1 MKTQVC
7 LTVDI
12 EFSIGGAFAD
22 PARFRPVAEPSV
34 LCNVGKDSHGLGFM
48 LDVLARHG
56 FAATF
61 FVEALNVNYFGDA
74 PMQRIAQRLREAGH
88 DLQLHLHPCW
98 TAFRDSDWS
107 EKLGD
112 NPPDDS
118 MAGRRVEE
126 VEAWLAQGIEIFARW
141 NVPRPLALRCGGLH
155 VDNTV
160 YAAMARRGL
169 RLASNVGLAIFRPQ
183 DPRLHIHAGR
193 RWVDGVLEVPIL
205 SYRRFRVGRR
215 AELKTLTITGSSAAE
230 TQNLLWAA
238 HRAGVSPVVVL
249 THSHEFVK
257 HAADDRQFLH
267 LRPNRVNQQRL
278 ERLCAFLRRHD
289 DVFDVTTF
297 AQAADRWADRGET
310 DDTVLSVP
318 LAAAVT
324 GLVENKLNDFIP
336 WY

>member
-7 LTVDI
+7 ITVDT

-34 LCNVGKDSHGLGFM
+34 LCPVGEDSHGLGFM
-48 LDVLARHG
+48 LDVFARYG

-61 FVEALNVNYFGDA
+61 FVEALNVCYFGDA
-74 PMQRIAQRLREAGH
+74 PMQRIAQQLRDAGH

-98 TAFRDSDWS
+98 TAFRDPKWS
-107 EKLGD
+107 EKLSD
-112 NPPDDS
+112 NSPDDS

-126 VEAWLAQGIEIFARW
+126 VEVLLAQGIETFARW
-141 NVPRPLALRCGGLH
+141 HVPRPLALRCGGLH
-155 VDNTV
+155 VDAAV
-160 YAAMARRGL
+160 YTAMARQGL
-169 RLASNVGLAIFRPQ
+169 RLASNVGLAIFCPH
-183 DPRLHIHAGR
+183 DPRLHIHGGR

-205 SYRRFRVGRR
+205 TYRRFCVGRY
-215 AELKTLTITGSSAAE
+215 AQAKTLTITGSSATE
-230 TQNLLWAA
+230 TESLLWAA

-257 HAADDRQFLH
+257 HPADDWQFLQ
-267 LRPNRVNQQRL
+267 LRPNRLNQQRL

-289 DVFDVTTF
+289 DVFEVTTF
-297 AQAADRWADRGET
+297 AQGAERWLGHGDTG
-310 DDTVLSVP
+310 DTVLSVP
-318 LAAAVT
+318 MAAAVT
-324 GLVENKLNDFIP
+324 GLMENKLNDFIP